1 MIATDMSSAF
11 EGTGILFNLDGE
23 VIGMISSDIWK
34 DREYVLRML
43 MRFQI

>member
-1 MIATDMSSAF
+1 MIATDMSSAS

-23 VIGMISSDIWK
+23 VIGMILLILE

>member
-1 MIATDMSSAF
+1 MIATDMSSAS

-23 VIGMISSDIWK
+23 VIGMILLISGK
-34 DREYVLRML
+34 TGEYVPQML